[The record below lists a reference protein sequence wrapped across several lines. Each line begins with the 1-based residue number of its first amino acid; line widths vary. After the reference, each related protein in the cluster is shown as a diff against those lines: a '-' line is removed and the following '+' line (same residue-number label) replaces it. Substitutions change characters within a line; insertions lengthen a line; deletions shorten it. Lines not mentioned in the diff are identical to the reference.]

1 MIGVFDSGFGGLSVY
16 LPLRQVLPEA
26 KFLYFADQAFA
37 PYGEKTKEQIT
48 LRLKKVVDYFMS
60 KGVKMIVLACNTA
73 TLNSIAELRGL
84 YPEIKFV
91 GMVPAVKPAAKEV
104 EKIVVLGTRSTVEN
118 PVYHELVHDHAEG
131 KKLWHIA
138 APELVRQV
146 EEGDLTNSKVLEQ
159 KLKEPLEAGAEGLV
173 IGCSHF
179 SFLKDLIR
187 KNWPAL
193 KIYDGAEGVVRQAVK
208 VYGESNLSHE
218 TESGSDVF
226 YTTGIPKT
234 ADFVNPKIEFQ
245 KIEI

>member
-16 LPLRQVLPEA
+16 LPLKQALTSEQ
-26 KFLYFADQAFA
+26 FLYFADQAFA
-37 PYGEKTKEQIT
+37 PYGEKTKEQIIN
-48 LRLKKVVDYFMS
+48 RMRKVVDYFMS

-73 TLNSIAELRGL
+73 TLNSIAELRQT
-84 YPEIKFV
+84 YPNIKFV
-91 GMVPAVKPAAKEV
+91 GMVPAVKPAAGEV
-104 EKIVVLGTRSTVEN
+104 DKIVVLGTRSTVQN
-118 PVYHELVHDHAEG
+118 PIYHELVHEHAQG
-131 KKLWHIA
+131 KKLWHIG

-146 EEGDLTNSKVLEQ
+146 EAGDLSDDSILKE
-159 KLKEPLEAGAEGLV
+159 KIKEPLRQGAQGLV

-179 SFLKDLIR
+179 SFLKDLIS

-218 TESGSDVF
+218 TESGSDIFV
-226 YTTGIPKT
+226 TTGIPKT
-234 ADFVNPKIEFQ
+234 VDFVSPKIEFQ